1 MHASDIAAYR
11 PLCLELP
18 GGEILNRYTDEQAA
32 AICNGVGA
40 VWFDRIAPRASAVL
54 NRRNPW
60 AVPASIIHD
69 LCYHEGEGGDAGRA
83 LADCRFL
90 AGCRQCI
97 EWCSSYRLTLWWRNR
112 KADALYCTLRQ
123 FGKLAWEGK
132 GKND

>member
-1 MHASDIAAYR
+1 MLTARDIAAYR
-11 PLCLELP
+11 EVCLSLP
-18 GGEILNRYTDEQAA
+18 GGEILDRYTDEQAA

-69 LCYHEGEGGDAGRA
+69 LAYREGEGGDAGRA
-83 LADCRFL
+83 LADYRFL

-97 EWCSSYRLTLWWRNR
+97 EWCSSCRLTLWWCNR
-112 KADALYCTLRQ
+112 KADILYRALRK

-132 GKND
+132 